1 MKQLRIL
8 SSAIESKQDA
18 KSSNQT
24 LALTAEVGSEAVEEA
39 AALLKRKEVEDP
51 EEEAKQ
57 PKLPKLSLEARR
69 NRKVKADL
77 TEGAR
82 VLGLLQG
89 SELRHCGELVS
100 NLERNL
106 KLLREAYTTFAQAS
120 LDSDIA
126 TEEAW
131 AAVAKVSVEVST
143 DISEGTR
150 RLNPAAKPYTTPF
163 DQVLA

>member
-1 MKQLRIL
+1 MKQFRIL
-8 SSAIESKQDA
+8 SGALESKKDA
-18 KSSNQT
+18 RSSNQT
-24 LALTAEVGSEAVEEA
+24 LALTAEVGPEAVEEA

-51 EEEAKQ
+51 EEEAKT

-77 TEGAR
+77 AEGAR

-106 KLLREAYTTFAQAS
+106 KLLREAYTTFATAS
-120 LDSDIA
+120 LDSDTA
-126 TEEAW
+126 NEAAW
-131 AAVAKVSVEVST
+131 AAVAKVAVEVST

-150 RLNPAAKPYTTPF
+150 RLNPAAKPYTTAF
-163 DQVLA
+163 DQVLL